1 MGLYFLV
8 LKFLMEP
15 NKITVKY
22 LDHNTQKKFF
32 VYLFFIK
39 NLMKVRCIH
48 CSSWN
53 QVFIKHL

>member
-32 VYLFFIK
+32 VYLFLLK
-39 NLMKVRCIH
+39 T
-48 CSSWN
+48 
-53 QVFIKHL
+53 